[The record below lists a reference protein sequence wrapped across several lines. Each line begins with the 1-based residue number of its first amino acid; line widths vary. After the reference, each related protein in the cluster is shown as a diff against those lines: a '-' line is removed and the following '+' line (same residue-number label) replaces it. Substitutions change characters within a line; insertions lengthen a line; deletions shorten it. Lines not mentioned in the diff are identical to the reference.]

1 MCAGLNSPCPCLIRR
16 MTFRSPA
23 AVTVMLEDNEAFF
36 QLVTDFK
43 KHIFSFSFLLPLT
56 GM

>member
-1 MCAGLNSPCPCLIRR
+1 MCAGLNSSCPCLIRR

-56 GM
+56 GT